1 VPSVALYISG
11 HGFGHAARQIEII
24 NALAPALPDGWSLVV
39 RTAAARWLFD
49 RTLRARVT
57 FLPGDCDSGIVQ
69 LDSLRLDEEATA
81 RAAAAFY
88 ATWSDRLASEVAL
101 LREHDCRLVVADAP
115 PLACAGAATA
125 GLRSIVIGNFTWD
138 WIYEAYGATFEA
150 HAPGVLPLI
159 REAYA
164 SAAAGWRLPMHG
176 GFATVPN
183 VTDLPFVAR
192 HATRKK
198 AQVLRALQIPS
209 GKPLALASFGGYGLD
224 GFDFASLDCRDRWTI
239 VATGRTMPERV
250 PDGIAFVHEGW
261 IYDRGLRYEDIV
273 AAVDVVVTKPGYGII
288 SECVA
293 NETAILYTSRGNFP
307 EYDVMVREMPRVL
320 RCAYL
325 DQASLL
331 AGHWLEALE
340 ALRAAPPPAERA
352 GTDGA
357 EVVARGVRQ
366 ELLAPSS

>member
-1 VPSVALYISG
+1 VPSVAFYISG
-11 HGFGHAARQIEII
+11 HGFGHASRQIEII
-24 NALAPALPDGWSLVV
+24 NALAPVLPDGWSLVV

-57 FLPGDCDSGIVQ
+57 FLPGECDPGIVQ

-81 RAAAAFY
+81 RAAAAFH
-88 ATWSDRLASEVAL
+88 ATWNDRVAAEAAL
-101 LREHDCRLVVADAP
+101 LRDHDSRLVIADAP
-115 PLACAGAATA
+115 PLGCAAAAAA
-125 GLRSIVIGNFTWD
+125 GVPSIVVGNFTWD
-138 WIYEAYGATFEA
+138 WIYDAYGTAFGT
-150 HAPGVLPLI
+150 HAPGVLSLI

-164 SAAAGWRLPMHG
+164 SATAGWRLPMHG

-192 HATRKK
+192 HATRK
-198 AQVLRALQIPS
+198 ATQVLRALQIPA
-209 GKPLALASFGGYGLD
+209 GKPLALVSFGGYGLD
-224 GFDFASLDCRDRWTI
+224 GFDPGTVDGRDRWTI

-293 NETAILYTSRGNFP
+293 NDTAILYTSRGNFP
-307 EYDVMVREMPRVL
+307 EYDVMVHEMPRVL

-331 AGHWLEALE
+331 AGRWLEALE
-340 ALRAAPPPAERA
+340 AVRAAPPPPETPP
-352 GTDGA
+352 TDGA
-357 EVVARGVRQ
+357 EIAVEAVRRM
-366 ELLAPSS
+366 L